1 MKGDMN
7 PFMNSILVI
16 DFEQLMKSI
25 LKGVGW
31 MLNQYMTF
39 WEKVFQKQLIRT
51 IISGVILHV
60 RNTTR
65 KKEERRWSNETILTG
80 GREKI
85 VFFPVVTW
93 IAFNFLYFLA
103 SIGLYFKIPFTYKE
117 KITKALFYLPNF
129 STSPST
135 NIAYTAHDREYN
147 AIPKEPRRTPSL

>member
-1 MKGDMN
+1 
-7 PFMNSILVI
+7 
-16 DFEQLMKSI
+16 
-25 LKGVGW
+25 

-85 VFFPVVTW
+85 VFFLVVT
-93 IAFNFLYFLA
+93 
-103 SIGLYFKIPFTYKE
+103 
-117 KITKALFYLPNF
+117 
-129 STSPST
+129 
-135 NIAYTAHDREYN
+135 
-147 AIPKEPRRTPSL
+147 

>member
-1 MKGDMN
+1 
-7 PFMNSILVI
+7 
-16 DFEQLMKSI
+16 MKSI

-31 MLNQYMTF
+31 MLNQHMTF
-39 WEKVFQKQLIRT
+39 LGKVFQKQLIRT

-65 KKEERRWSNETILTG
+65 KKKEERRWRNETILTG

-103 SIGLYFKIPFTYKE
+103 SIGLYFKIQFTYKE